1 MLMII
6 DVPPLGDNV
15 LIVSTPWIEFAR
27 ILMMK
32 KCRNLL
38 GYTTEKEFGKFV
50 IPISGKYDGTLK
62 TVLKIGLRTPVGP
75 AANERNAAAC
85 PTERSSSGRRAVD
98 DSCFYRSIATS
109 IIYSGEEIILDVMTE
124 AERKSFFNYT
134 SSRAP
139 GKRQIKPTAAVLDMV
154 LPNADDEDDDEDFI
168 AEHDNG
174 STECSDSESVG
185 SDDDSSSSSE
195 EDEEE
200 EESGGTNNED
210 IVTSGTKSDGNAER
224 ALICAVCLSL
234 TRNEKSEELMQCD
247 KCGLTVHDSCYPT
260 LDVTE
265 DNDSTDSSSSMEPWF
280 CEPCIFG
287 FQEPPYCELCPSRY
301 GAMKRS
307 DVGGRWVHL
316 ICALYTRG
324 VTFGDIDHLSAV
336 GEIAETSAIDQQRQQ
351 QQRQQRPVP
360 TSHQLKKISSYGHI
374 NKAANFIVQ
383 EQNRLFMVGK
393 KVLSER
399 EERKRLR
406 AKEKYEK
413 LFQSLMGVT
422 ICLPEAFHDKAEK
435 KTKRARHLTSSPEFF
450 EWFQEKAELSG
461 IEPVHFRQ
469 EFTKVSGDFIPFLT
483 PGFSAQFFEYVE
495 NRERLVIATEERKL
509 QSIKDSKISL
519 KQQLESQTTKLKLNE
534 QSGLLGRERSERRKQ
549 LANAFHAALVRLGAR
564 KIFDINPIFVQY
576 CDSPVNGKARNSL
589 VKNSPMD
596 SSDSPPKLV
605 KEITINMCK
614 ECGKS
619 HDQHLI
625 IGCDS
630 CYEYYHI
637 GCLDPPLEKV
647 PKKVNCEW
655 HCAQCCESDDE
666 ERQRGENTAVYID
679 FVYRA
684 TVLKSA
690 HGISCFQLNCA
701 LTIQRGQETVSLAVF
716 CLGPSK
722 AREQHNLKELYI
734 SRMQALKRD
743 LLGQVPESVFQ
754 QELSNHGTA
763 FLLSYG
769 VNIWPSDSHEA
780 SSTFVHWRQQ
790 PVRITSS
797 LKYDVGDRNSFSHER
812 NMAVAERCEVR
823 LDNSIISFFT

>member
-1 MLMII
+1 MTYAAPFLQCERQQVPQRMSATRPRAKPS
-6 DVPPLGDNV
+6 DPPL
-15 LIVSTPWIEFAR
+15 
-27 ILMMK
+27 
-32 KCRNLL
+32 
-38 GYTTEKEFGKFV
+38 
-50 IPISGKYDGTLK
+50 
-62 TVLKIGLRTPVGP
+62 
-75 AANERNAAAC
+75 AAER
-85 PTERSSSGRRAVD
+85 E
-98 DSCFYRSIATS
+98 
-109 IIYSGEEIILDVMTE
+109 EEIILDVMTE

-174 STECSDSESVG
+174 STECSDSESGG

-200 EESGGTNNED
+200 EESGETNNEAC
-210 IVTSGTKSDGNAER
+210 GEKSSIR

-280 CEPCIFG
+280 CEPCIYG

-336 GEIAETSAIDQQRQQ
+336 SWQEMDHRIFGRKSCNGCTDILEARSGVVTRCEVGLCKLYYHVTCAQR
-351 QQRQQRPVP
+351 
-360 TSHQLKKISSYGHI
+360 
-374 NKAANFIVQ
+374 AANFIVQ
-383 EQNRLFMVGK
+383 EQSRLFMVGK

-413 LFQSLMGVT
+413 LFQSLLGVT
-422 ICLPEAFHDKAEK
+422 ICLPEAFHDKADK

-469 EFTKVSGDFIPFLT
+469 EFTKVSGDFITFLT

-495 NRERLVIATEERKL
+495 NRERIVIATEERKL
-509 QSIKDSKISL
+509 QSIKDSKMSL

-549 LANAFHAALVRLGAR
+549 LANAFHAALVKLGAR

-596 SSDSPPKLV
+596 ASDSPPKLV

-666 ERQRGENTAVYID
+666 ERQREENKFGRSD
-679 FVYRA
+679 
-684 TVLKSA
+684 SA
-690 HGISCFQLNCA
+690 LSFTSFCFD
-701 LTIQRGQETVSLAVF
+701 VSYF
-716 CLGPSK
+716 FHDLGRFGVIPHCK

-734 SRMQALKRD
+734 SRMQALERD

-780 SSTFVHWRQQ
+780 SPTFVHWRQQ

-797 LKYDVGDRNSFSHER
+797 PKYDVGVRNSFSHER

-823 LDNSIISFFT
+823 CGEIEPVVSLHEERERRAKCSTS